1 MDRLIT
7 DKPRSD
13 EEATLNYAYAKGGS
27 VYLRYGGGEEDIG
40 LCEYLSR
47 IVSKNKPCG
56 RTSCEISSGECAG
69 RDCEIAILYAV
80 AMQAAGLRARL
91 IEYKDAE
98 EQGLLLWLPCK
109 PGDTVYEIVHPG
121 CRDCAVI
128 DHERYKS
135 CHVQYG
141 DFCGK
146 EEVRAIPF
154 SPGCLDYMGGLV
166 FLTREEAER
175 AIKEGASNV

>member
-1 MDRLIT
+1 MYIYDMGT
-7 DKPRSD
+7 
-13 EEATLNYAYAKGGS
+13 
-27 VYLRYGGGEEDIG
+27 GEEDIG

-47 IVSKNKPCG
+47 IVSKNKLCG

-69 RDCEIAILYAV
+69 CDCEIAILYAV
-80 AMQAAGLRARL
+80 ATQSAELRARL

-146 EEVRAIPF
+146 EEVRGIPF
-154 SPGCLDYMGGLV
+154 SPGCLDYMDKLV
-166 FLTREEAER
+166 FLTHEEAER

>member
-1 MDRLIT
+1 MGRLTI
-7 DKPRSD
+7 R
-13 EEATLNYAYAKGGS
+13 NKG
-27 VYLRYGGGEEDIG
+27 YIEIIG
-40 LCEYLSR
+40 CKSLWP
-47 IVSKNKPCG
+47 SKNG
-56 RTSCEISSGECAG
+56 RRAHLQN
-69 RDCEIAILYAV
+69 AII
-80 AMQAAGLRARL
+80 RL
-91 IEYKDAE
+91 AEYDDAE

-141 DFCGK
+141 EFCGK
-146 EEVRAIPF
+146 EEIRAIPF

-166 FLTREEAER
+166 FLTHEEAER
-175 AIKEGASNV
+175 AIKEGSSNACMDKRQG